1 MRLAMGVSNRG
12 AAIGGIGLLLSVITV
27 GIFSPLVN
35 ADSQAGV
42 CNSGT
47 AVTGTLKVDGVSV
60 ETKTTST
67 YAMTV
72 CRDDRMFSYSIQIG
86 RNDYGVLK
94 EDLTAADAEKLF
106 EVSFTPKAGDV
117 PTTAEGYMR
126 GQSFTIGSTVT
137 IVAKPIVNL
146 SKVDDP
152 NRSCDRKEF
161 TDSVCIARPA
171 TRDLASVLI
180 IYVRFDTSS
189 SPSDFSKLTGAMVS
203 SSANLFEV
211 RVSGL
216 CPAESSDTS
225 EGNESVSSE
234 SAHSVAF
241 DSTSLEIKM
250 VGPHFKLDGKTL
262 NTGMLEA
269 IIPEATIA
277 SCFGGTAEELAE
289 GMSMTRTEAGATE
302 NVIPSQTTSTTGL
315 QYTTSVANGAVTVS
329 VPSMTFSQPTY
340 KMTLKSTA
348 KKLAAK
354 PTVAK
359 PTGVSWKI
367 SNKKVTVTAKA
378 TKGVTYKVAATLKTG
393 KKTAKT
399 GTCKIASSK
408 VTCSLTLS
416 KGTWSSSLTPTS
428 SGKKGTAAT
437 RSLTIK

>member
-1 MRLAMGVSNRG
+1 MRLAKGVSNRG

-106 EVSFTPKAGDV
+106 EVTFTPKAGDV

-126 GQSFTIGSTVT
+126 GQTFTIGSTVT
-137 IVAKPIVNL
+137 IAAKPIVNM

-152 NRSCDRKEF
+152 NRLCDRKEF
-161 TDSVCIARPA
+161 TDSACIARSA
-171 TRDLASVLI
+171 TRDLASLLI

-203 SSANLFEV
+203 SSANLYEV

-216 CPAESSDTS
+216 CPAESSDTG
-225 EGNESVSSE
+225 EGDESVTSE
-234 SAHSVAF
+234 SAHSAAF

-302 NVIPSQTTSTTGL
+302 NVIPSLTSTTGL

-416 KGTWSSSLTPTS
+416 KGIWSSSLTPTS

>member
-302 NVIPSQTTSTTGL
+302 NVISSQTTSTTGL

>member
-1 MRLAMGVSNRG
+1 MRLAKGVSNRG

-106 EVSFTPKAGDV
+106 EVTFTPKAGDV

-126 GQSFTIGSTVT
+126 GQTFTIGSTVT
-137 IVAKPIVNL
+137 IAAKPIVNM

-152 NRSCDRKEF
+152 DRSCDRKEF
-161 TDSVCIARPA
+161 TDSVCIARSA
-171 TRDLASVLI
+171 SRDLASLLI

-189 SPSDFSKLTGAMVS
+189 SSSDFSKLTGAMVS
-203 SSANLFEV
+203 SSANLYEV

-225 EGNESVSSE
+225 EGDESVTSE
-234 SAHSVAF
+234 SAHSAAF

-269 IIPEATIA
+269 VIPQATIT

-302 NVIPSQTTSTTGL
+302 NVIPSLTTSTTGL
-315 QYTTSVANGAVTVS
+315 QYITSVANGALTVS

>member
-137 IVAKPIVNL
+137 IAAKPIVNM

-152 NRSCDRKEF
+152 DRSCDRKEF

-171 TRDLASVLI
+171 TRDLASLLI

>member
-72 CRDDRMFSYSIQIG
+72 CRDDRMSYYSIHIG

-106 EVSFTPKAGDV
+106 EVSFTPEAGDV
-117 PTTAEGYMR
+117 PSTAEGYMR

-146 SKVDDP
+146 SLVDDP
-152 NRSCDRKEF
+152 NRSCERKEF
-161 TDSVCIARPA
+161 TDSVCVARSA
-171 TRDLASVLI
+171 SRDLASLLI
-180 IYVRFDTSS
+180 IFVRFDTSS
-189 SPSDFSKLTGAMVS
+189 SRSDFSKLTGAMVS

>member
-1 MRLAMGVSNRG
+1 MRLTKRVSNRG

-35 ADSQAGV
+35 ADSPAGV

-152 NRSCDRKEF
+152 DRSCDRKEL
-161 TDSVCIARPA
+161 TDSECIARPA

-189 SPSDFSKLTGAMVS
+189 SRSDFSKLTGAMVS
-203 SSANLFEV
+203 SSANIFEV

-277 SCFGGTAEELAE
+277 SCFGGTAEELVE

-302 NVIPSQTTSTTGL
+302 NVIPSLTTSTTGL
-315 QYTTSVANGAVTVS
+315 QYITSVANGAVTVS

-340 KMTLKSTA
+340 RMTLKSTA

-378 TKGVTYKVAATLKTG
+378 TKGVTYKVTATLKTG

-399 GTCKIASSK
+399 GTCAIASSK

>member
-1 MRLAMGVSNRG
+1 MGVSNRV

-106 EVSFTPKAGDV
+106 EVTFTPKAGDV

-126 GQSFTIGSTVT
+126 GQTFTIGSTVT
-137 IVAKPIVNL
+137 IAAKPIVNM

-152 NRSCDRKEF
+152 NRLCDRKEF
-161 TDSVCIARPA
+161 TDSACIARSA
-171 TRDLASVLI
+171 TRDLASLLI

-203 SSANLFEV
+203 SSANLYEV

-225 EGNESVSSE
+225 EGDESVTSE

-340 KMTLKSTA
+340 RMTLKSTA

>member
-1 MRLAMGVSNRG
+1 MRLAKRVSNRG

-137 IVAKPIVNL
+137 IAAKPIVNM

-161 TDSVCIARPA
+161 TDSVCIARSA
-171 TRDLASVLI
+171 TRDLASLLI

-216 CPAESSDTS
+216 CPAESSDTG

-234 SAHSVAF
+234 SAHSAAF

>member
-1 MRLAMGVSNRG
+1 MSLAKGVPNRG
-12 AAIGGIGLLLSVITV
+12 VVIGGIGLLLSVVTV
-27 GIFSPLVN
+27 GLFSPLVIAN
-35 ADSQAGV
+35 SQAGL

-60 ETKTTST
+60 ETNSTST
-67 YAMTV
+67 YGMTV

-86 RNDYGVLK
+86 RNDYGLLK

-106 EVSFTPKAGDV
+106 AVTFTPKTGDV

-126 GQSFTIGSTVT
+126 GQTFTIGSTVT
-137 IVAKPIVNL
+137 IVAKPIVNM

-152 NRSCDRKEF
+152 NRLCDQKEY
-161 TDSVCIARPA
+161 TDSVCIARR
-171 TRDLASVLI
+171 TSRDVASILI

-189 SPSDFSKLTGAMVS
+189 SRSDFSKLSGAMVG
-203 SSANLFEV
+203 SSANIFKV
-211 RVSGL
+211 IVDGS

-225 EGNESVSSE
+225 EGNGSMSSE
-234 SAHSVAF
+234 SAHSMAF
-241 DSTSLEIKM
+241 DSTSLEIIM
-250 VGPHFKLDGKTL
+250 VGPHFKLDGETL

-269 IIPEATIA
+269 IIPQETIA

-302 NVIPSQTTSTTGL
+302 NVIPSLTTPTTGL
-315 QYTTSVANGAVTVS
+315 QYITSFANGALTVS

-348 KKLAAK
+348 KKRA
-354 PTVAK
+354 AK

-378 TKGVTYKVAATLKTG
+378 TKGVTYKVEATLKTG
-393 KKTAKT
+393 KKTTKI
-399 GTCKIASSK
+399 GSCKIASSK

>member
-1 MRLAMGVSNRG
+1 MRLAKRVSNRG

>member
-60 ETKTTST
+60 ETDQTST
-67 YAMTV
+67 YGMTV
-72 CRDDRMFSYSIQIG
+72 CRDDRMLSYSIQIG

-152 NRSCDRKEF
+152 YRSCDMEEF
-161 TDSVCIARPA
+161 TDSECIKRPA

>member
-1 MRLAMGVSNRG
+1 MRLAKRVSNRG

-137 IVAKPIVNL
+137 IAAKPIVNM

-152 NRSCDRKEF
+152 DRSCDRKEF
-161 TDSVCIARPA
+161 TDLVCIARSA
-171 TRDLASVLI
+171 TRDLASLLI
-180 IYVRFDTSS
+180 VYVRFDTSS

>member
-1 MRLAMGVSNRG
+1 MILAKCVSNRG
-12 AAIGGIGLLLSVITV
+12 AAIGGICLLLSVITV

-47 AVTGTLKVDGVSV
+47 AVNGMLKVDGVSV

-72 CRDDRMFSYSIQIG
+72 CRDDRMSYYSIHIG

-106 EVSFTPKAGDV
+106 EVSFTPEAGDV

-137 IVAKPIVNL
+137 IAAKPIVNL
-146 SKVDDP
+146 SLVDDP
-152 NRSCDRKEF
+152 NRSCERKEF
-161 TDSVCIARPA
+161 TDSVCVARSA
-171 TRDLASVLI
+171 SRDLASLLI
-180 IYVRFDTSS
+180 IFVRFDTSS
-189 SPSDFSKLTGAMVS
+189 SRSDFSKLTGAMVS
-203 SSANLFEV
+203 SAANIYEV
-211 RVSGL
+211 RVSGM
-216 CPAESSDTS
+216 CPAESSDKS
-225 EGNESVSSE
+225 KGNESVTSE
-234 SAHSVAF
+234 SAHSAAF

-250 VGPHFKLDGKTL
+250 VGPHFKFDGKTL
-262 NTGMLEA
+262 NIGMLEA
-269 IIPEATIA
+269 VIPQATIT
-277 SCFGGTAEELAE
+277 SCFGGTAEELAAA
-289 GMSMTRTEAGATE
+289 MSMTRTEAGATE

-315 QYTTSVANGAVTVS
+315 QYITSVANGALTVS
-329 VPSMTFSQPTY
+329 VPSITFSQPTY
-340 KMTLKSTA
+340 RMTLKSTA
-348 KKLAAK
+348 KKLS
-354 PTVAK
+354 AK

>member
-152 NRSCDRKEF
+152 YRSCDMEEF
-161 TDSVCIARPA
+161 TDSECIKRPA
-171 TRDLASVLI
+171 SRDLASLLI

-189 SPSDFSKLTGAMVS
+189 SYSDFSKLTGAMVS

>member
-1 MRLAMGVSNRG
+1 MRLAKRVSNRG

-137 IVAKPIVNL
+137 IAAKPIVNM

-152 NRSCDRKEF
+152 DRSCDRKEF

>member
-1 MRLAMGVSNRG
+1 MRLAKGVSNRG

-106 EVSFTPKAGDV
+106 EVTFTPKAGDV

-126 GQSFTIGSTVT
+126 GQTFTIGSTVT
-137 IVAKPIVNL
+137 IAAKPIVNM

-152 NRSCDRKEF
+152 NRLCDRKEF
-161 TDSVCIARPA
+161 TDSACIARSA
-171 TRDLASVLI
+171 TRDLASLLI

-203 SSANLFEV
+203 SSANLYEV

-225 EGNESVSSE
+225 EGDESVTSE

-340 KMTLKSTA
+340 RMTLKSTA

>member
-35 ADSQAGV
+35 ANSQAGV

-60 ETKTTST
+60 ETDQTST
-67 YAMTV
+67 YGMTV
-72 CRDDRMFSYSIQIG
+72 CRDDRMLSYSIQIG

-152 NRSCDRKEF
+152 YRSCDMEEF
-161 TDSVCIARPA
+161 TDSECIKRPA

-302 NVIPSQTTSTTGL
+302 NVISSQTTSTTGL

>member
-1 MRLAMGVSNRG
+1 MRLAKGVSNRG

-106 EVSFTPKAGDV
+106 EVTFTPKAGDV

-126 GQSFTIGSTVT
+126 GQTFTIGSTVT
-137 IVAKPIVNL
+137 IAAKPIVNM

-152 NRSCDRKEF
+152 NRLCDRKEF
-161 TDSVCIARPA
+161 TDSACIARSA
-171 TRDLASVLI
+171 TRDLASLLI

-203 SSANLFEV
+203 SSANLYEV

-225 EGNESVSSE
+225 EGDESVTSE
-234 SAHSVAF
+234 SAHSAAF

-302 NVIPSQTTSTTGL
+302 NVIPSLTSTTGL

-416 KGTWSSSLTPTS
+416 KGIWSSSLTPTS

>member
-1 MRLAMGVSNRG
+1 MRLAKGVSNRG

-106 EVSFTPKAGDV
+106 EVTFTPKAGDV

-126 GQSFTIGSTVT
+126 GQTFTIGSTVT
-137 IVAKPIVNL
+137 IAAKPIVNM

-152 NRSCDRKEF
+152 NRLCDRKEF
-161 TDSVCIARPA
+161 TDSACIARSA
-171 TRDLASVLI
+171 TRDLASLLI

-203 SSANLFEV
+203 SSANLYEV

-216 CPAESSDTS
+216 CPAESSDTG
-225 EGNESVSSE
+225 EGDESVTSE
-234 SAHSVAF
+234 SAHSAAF

-269 IIPEATIA
+269 VIPQATIT

-302 NVIPSQTTSTTGL
+302 NVIPSPTSTTGL

-416 KGTWSSSLTPTS
+416 KGIWSSSLTPTS

>member
-1 MRLAMGVSNRG
+1 MRLAKGVSNRG

-106 EVSFTPKAGDV
+106 EVTFTPKAGDV

-126 GQSFTIGSTVT
+126 GQTFTIGSTVT
-137 IVAKPIVNL
+137 IAAKPIVNM

-152 NRSCDRKEF
+152 NRLCDRKEF
-161 TDSVCIARPA
+161 TDSACIARSA
-171 TRDLASVLI
+171 TRDLASLLI

-203 SSANLFEV
+203 SSANLYEV

-216 CPAESSDTS
+216 CPAESSDTG
-225 EGNESVSSE
+225 EGDESVTSE
-234 SAHSVAF
+234 SAHSAAF

-269 IIPEATIA
+269 IIPEATIT

-302 NVIPSQTTSTTGL
+302 NVIPSLTSTTGL
-315 QYTTSVANGAVTVS
+315 QYTTSVANGALTVS

-416 KGTWSSSLTPTS
+416 KGIWSSSLTPTS

>member
-1 MRLAMGVSNRG
+1 MRLAKGVSNRG

-106 EVSFTPKAGDV
+106 EVTFTPKAGDV

-126 GQSFTIGSTVT
+126 GQTFTIGSTVT
-137 IVAKPIVNL
+137 IAAKPIVNM
-146 SKVDDP
+146 SMVDDP
-152 NRSCDRKEF
+152 NRLCDRKEF
-161 TDSVCIARPA
+161 TDSACIARSA
-171 TRDLASVLI
+171 TRDLASLLI

-189 SPSDFSKLTGAMVS
+189 SSSDFSKLTGAMVS
-203 SSANLFEV
+203 SSANLYEV

-225 EGNESVSSE
+225 EGDESVTSE
-234 SAHSVAF
+234 SAHSAAF

-269 IIPEATIA
+269 VIPQATIT

-302 NVIPSQTTSTTGL
+302 NVIPSLTSTTGL
-315 QYTTSVANGAVTVS
+315 QYITSVANGALTVS

-416 KGTWSSSLTPTS
+416 KGIWSSSLTPTS